1 MNEER
6 EHQLQL
12 TKLSLRSGLVFSLDA
27 PDPTGTGAGY
37 VKAIRQTPDGYMVE
51 VWNELKNHD
60 EATHKAHLYII
71 HPHNVE
77 WLRADGLL
85 VNNAVSDEEE

>member
-1 MNEER
+1 
-6 EHQLQL
+6 
-12 TKLSLRSGLVFSLDA
+12 
-27 PDPTGTGAGY
+27 
-37 VKAIRQTPDGYMVE
+37 MVE

-85 VNNAVSDEEE
+85 VNNTVSDEEE